1 MKKILVACLLAMT
14 IFGIYPKYVEAIE
27 TYDVIY
33 GEVSRY
39 HRGAKEIAWIA
50 MAILYAADTYQV
62 DPLLITSIME
72 SESSFNFKAISVAG
86 AVGLMQLMPET
97 AREIGVNPYVPLQNV
112 IGGTINLKNQLNR
125 FAVYG
130 DNALINAIAAY
141 NAGPQAV
148 INAGGVP
155 NYRETRQYVVRVTN
169 NYQRLLSMAG
179 R

>member
-1 MKKILVACLLAMT
+1 MKKILVAFLLSLT
-14 IFGIYPKYVEAIE
+14 IFGIYPKNVEAIE

-125 FAVYG
+125 FAIYG
-130 DNALINAIAAY
+130 DNALINADLNGAANILRKSKQNFNY
-141 NAGPQAV
+141 EELCAG
-148 INAGGVP
+148 
-155 NYRETRQYVVRVTN
+155 
-169 NYQRLLSMAG
+169 LSDSHLKIKVA
-179 R
+179 

>member
-1 MKKILVACLLAMT
+1 MKKFFLVFLITVT
-14 IFGIYPKYVEAIE
+14 IFGIYQKNVEAIE
-27 TYDVIY
+27 NYDVIY

-39 HRGAKEIAWIA
+39 HKGAKEIAWIA

-62 DPLLITSIME
+62 DPLLITAIME

-125 FAVYG
+125 FSVYG
-130 DNALINAIAAY
+130 ENSLINAIAAY

-169 NYQRLLSMAG
+169 NYQRLLNMAG